1 MFKNRV
7 NKKAGYL
14 TILAGGALPVG
25 RADTSVAV
33 DEVDAGSAVLAG
45 GGRALVHICKS
56 DRTVVHTASETYS
69 LG

>member
-1 MFKNRV
+1 M
-7 NKKAGYL
+7 YPL

-25 RADTSVAV
+25 RTDTSVAV

-45 GGRALVHICKS
+45 GGRTLIHICKS
-56 DRTVVHTASETYS
+56 DRTVVHTASAESYS